1 MINRFDHGTQHTLKR
16 ELIRALFLCLIGGLA
31 FCCCAQAQ
39 TYYYVA
45 KTGSDSNSGSASA
58 PWLTIGHAALE
69 AKAGST
75 VYVGAGTYSESVTFS
90 NSGTSSAPIV
100 FNGQGVAI
108 VDGTSV
114 ACCTTPSFASSN
126 SFFGTTTQG
135 LLMIGASG
143 GVSYVTVEGFTVQNY
158 KTSSS
163 SDVPLGI
170 FVPGTGGGTGIQI
183 LNNTVKNIETTAG
196 SSGNAYGLGVF
207 GSSTT
212 PLTNVTVS
220 GNTVTGC
227 LTGESETVPI
237 NGNIHNSTISNNVIY
252 GNDNIG
258 IDVEGYQGLDS
269 GSSVDF
275 PANIDVVGNTVYNNS
290 AANNAGEGSSSG
302 SPDYDQDG
310 LYCDGCT
317 QTIFERNTI
326 YGNDIGIEAASEIAG
341 CASSYVIMRNN
352 LIYGS
357 NYVGITIGGYGK
369 SGTGTCKTGGKDA
382 GGGSSEYVYILNN
395 TLYDNGTQSS
405 AGGSEFQ
412 TQYRV
417 TNSYFENNIV
427 YDVSSGILVFN
438 VTKGAG
444 LTANYN
450 DYYTAASSYSMYYNG
465 KAYASFSTY
474 KSASGESDSIF
485 ANPDFTTTPSCT
497 GTYTPPGGSG
507 SNKATTCS
515 SLGNTTPTSSSPV
528 WNVGNAGLGTP
539 GSAWGAYETS
549 QPFVGTYDFTGT
561 TDRVNAS
568 GEINMGA
575 YE

>member
-1 MINRFDHGTQHTLKR
+1 MSHLHHSTQNMLKR
-16 ELIRALFLCLIGGLA
+16 ELIRALFLLLTCC
-31 FCCCAQAQ
+31 FVFSCCAQA
-39 TYYYVA
+39 TTYYVA
-45 KTGSDSNSGSASA
+45 KTGSDSNSGSQTA
-58 PWLTIGHAALE
+58 PWLTIGHAASKV
-69 AKAGST
+69 AAGDT

-90 NSGTSSAPIV
+90 TSGTSSAPIT

-135 LLMIGASG
+135 LLMIGASS

-183 LNNTVKNIETTAG
+183 LNNTVKNIQTTAG
-196 SSGNAYGLGVF
+196 ANGNAYGLGVF

-212 PLTNVTVS
+212 ALTNVTIS

-227 LTGESETVPI
+227 LTGESETIPI

-275 PANIDVVGNTVYNNS
+275 PANIDVVGNIVYNNS

-302 SPDYDQDG
+302 NPDYDEDG
-310 LYCDGCT
+310 VYCDGCQ
-317 QTIFERNTI
+317 QTIFERNTL

-341 CASSYVIMRNN
+341 CSSSYVIIRNN
-352 LIYGS
+352 LIYGN
-357 NYVGITIGGYGK
+357 NYVGITIGGYT
-369 SGTGTCKTGGKDA
+369 SGTGTCKTGGNDNGK
-382 GGGSSEYVYILNN
+382 GSSKYNYILNN

-412 TQYRV
+412 TQYQV

-427 YDVSSGILVFN
+427 YDVSSGILVYN

-465 KAYASFSTY
+465 KAYTSFSTY
-474 KSASGESDSIF
+474 KSASGETASIF
-485 ANPDFTTTPSCT
+485 ANPDFTTLPSCT
-497 GTYTPPGGSG
+497 STYTPTGGSG
-507 SNKATTCS
+507 SNKSTTCS
-515 SLGNTTPTSSSPV
+515 SLGNATLTSSSPAL
-528 WNVGNAGLGTP
+528 NVGNASLGTP
-539 GSAWGAYETS
+539 SGSGWGSYETS

-561 TDRVNAS
+561 TNRVNSS
-568 GEINMGA
+568 GEISIGA
-575 YE
+575 YEQ